1 MDIFDEEMLKVWQ
14 SFYKHELR
22 YILIGGFAVNLH
34 GYQRFTG
41 DMNILLEDTLENRK
55 KLRASFCNLG
65 MGDIPLLETIKFIP
79 GCTDFPMNNGLRL
92 DILTDLKG
100 INNFTF
106 EECYRISSL
115 AKIEN
120 VPVRFLHINHLIEN
134 KEIVN
139 REKDALDV
147 QQLKKI
153 RKLRGEE

>member
-1 MDIFDEEMLKVWQ
+1 MDIFDEEILKVWQ

-41 DMNILLEDTLENRK
+41 DMDILLEDTLENRR
-55 KLRASFCNLG
+55 KLRASFSNLG

-79 GCTDFPMNNGLRL
+79 GWTDFPMNNGLRL

-115 AKIEN
+115 AEIEN

-139 REKDALDV
+139 RDKDKLDV

-153 RKLRGEE
+153 RKFRGEN